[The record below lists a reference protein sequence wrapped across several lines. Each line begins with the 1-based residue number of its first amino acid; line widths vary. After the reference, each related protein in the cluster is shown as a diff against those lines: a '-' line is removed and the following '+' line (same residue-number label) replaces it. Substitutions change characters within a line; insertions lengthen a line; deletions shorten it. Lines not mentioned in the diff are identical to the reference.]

1 LEAHFMSTQTV
12 RASSSPVVAAP
23 AVTALAPR
31 LAAVGALPHAKV
43 QDTFTQAFTAA
54 KPAPVLTRGMKGPS
68 VKLMQDALVKVHCL
82 SAKDLATGPGI
93 FGPHTESALK
103 AFQGSH
109 GLARTGVYNAAT
121 RSALAKAVAQH
132 AAAPKPAAP
141 AHPAPASGA
150 PPADYRQVH
159 FRGVTMN
166 VRTKAMLLKA
176 EAIAHKMGVPVP
188 FQISQGSYSHSVSA
202 SAGTHNGGGALDIR
216 DVMYGRSTQLKMVK
230 ALRMAGFA
238 GWSRGHG
245 DGMPQHIHAIAIGD
259 KQMSSA
265 ARAQVTDYFNGRNG
279 LANHGKDGD
288 AAVGRPYPAW
298 AAAYH
303 H

>member
-1 LEAHFMSTQTV
+1 MSTQPLQARTTP
-12 RASSSPVVAAP
+12 AVVASPTA
-23 AVTALAPR
+23 TALAPR
-31 LAAVGALPHAKV
+31 LAAVGALPQARV
-43 QDTFTQAFTAA
+43 QDTFTQALKAA
-54 KPAPVLTRGMKGPS
+54 KPAPVLTRGMHGAA
-68 VKLMQDALVKVHCL
+68 VKQMQDALVKVHSL
-82 SAKDLATGPGI
+82 SARDLATGPGI

-109 GLARTGVYNAAT
+109 GLPRTGVYNAAT
-121 RSALAKAVAQH
+121 RAALAKAVAKH
-132 AAAPKPAAP
+132 AAAPAP
-141 AHPAPASGA
+141 ATHPAPAAGA

-159 FRGVTMN
+159 YRGVTMN
-166 VRTKAMLLKA
+166 VRTKTMLLKA

-188 FQISQGSYSHSVSA
+188 FQISQGSYNHSVSA

-216 DVMYGRSTQLKMVK
+216 DVMYSRSTQLKMVK
-230 ALRMAGFA
+230 ALRQAGFA

-259 KQMSSA
+259 RQMSSA
-265 ARAQVTDYFNGRNG
+265 ARAQVSDYFHGRNG

-303 H
+303 Q